1 MILDPTL
8 FAAYLLAATALALA
22 PGPDTMFV
30 LASSTSG
37 GQRAGV
43 AATLGI
49 STGGLVHAALAALG
63 VSAVIAASPAAFDAL
78 RIAGAIYLL
87 WMGANALIAFV
98 RELRGHAPQRATS
111 TGENASWA
119 AYRRGLVTNLL
130 NPKVVIFYIAFLPQ
144 FANPALGNV
153 PLQIF
158 LLGLVHNL
166 IGTVWLVGLAVV
178 SGRTAQMLARN
189 ARVRAWLDGAAGTVY
204 ILLALR
210 MLFLERRAA

>member
-8 FAAYLLAATALALA
+8 LSAYLVAATALALA

-43 AATLGI
+43 AATVGI
-49 STGGLVHAALAALG
+49 ATGGLVHASLAALG
-63 VSAVIAASPAAFDAL
+63 ISAVIAASPAAFDAL
-78 RIAGAIYLL
+78 RFGGALYLL
-87 WMGANALIAFV
+87 WIGINALIAFV
-98 RELRGHAPQRATS
+98 RQLRGHALPIAS
-111 TGENASWA
+111 GTGEGASWS
-119 AYRRGLVTNLL
+119 AYRRGLLTNLL

-144 FANPALGNV
+144 FASPALGHV

-158 LLGLVHNL
+158 LLGVIQNL
-166 IGTVWLVGLAVV
+166 IGTLWLVGLAVV
-178 SGRTAQMLARN
+178 SGRTAQMLAKDVRI
-189 ARVRAWLDGAAGTVY
+189 RAWLDGAAGTVY

-210 MLFLERRAA
+210 MLFLERRTA

>member
-1 MILDPTL
+1 MILDPGL
-8 FAAYLLAATALALA
+8 FAAYLVAATALALS

-30 LASSTSG
+30 LASSASG

-49 STGGLVHAALAALG
+49 GTGGLVHAALAALG
-63 VSAVIAASPAAFDAL
+63 VSALIAASPEAFDAL
-78 RIAGAIYLL
+78 RIAGALYLL
-87 WMGANALIAFV
+87 WMAFTAFRTFV
-98 RELRGHAPQRATS
+98 AGLRGHVEAPSGA
-111 TGENASWA
+111 GENVSWV

-130 NPKVVIFYIAFLPQ
+130 NPKVIVFYIAFLPQ
-144 FANPALGNV
+144 FASPALGQV

-158 LLGLVHNL
+158 LLGVVHIV
-166 IGTVWLVGLAVV
+166 IGVLWLTGLAIV
-178 SGRTAQMLARN
+178 SGRTAQAMAGN
-189 ARVRAWLDGAAGTVY
+189 PRVRAWLDGAAGTVY